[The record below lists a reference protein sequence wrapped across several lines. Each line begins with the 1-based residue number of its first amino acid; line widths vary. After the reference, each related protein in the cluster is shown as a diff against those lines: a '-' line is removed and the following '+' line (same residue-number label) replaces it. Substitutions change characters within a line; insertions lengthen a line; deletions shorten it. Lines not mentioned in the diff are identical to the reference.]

1 MRAAAARTI
10 LLTRPRPDADALA
23 ARIRQAAAAAG
34 LRTGFDVLAAPML
47 EIVPRPGPALDL
59 PGVQAILATSRNGV
73 RALAARTVRRDL
85 PLYAVGDGTAALA
98 RAAGFTAVESASGDV
113 AALAAL
119 VVRRLRPQDGMLV
132 HAAGAER
139 AGALAE
145 TLADAGFHTRTE
157 VLYEARPAA
166 SLPDVAAS
174 AILGQSIGIVA
185 FFSPRTARTFATV
198 VVRSGLVDGC
208 RSAVAVCL
216 SDAVADAVRTLPW
229 RDVRIAARPDQDSLV
244 DLILAT
250 MDRP

>member
-1 MRAAAARTI
+1 MRAAAARSI
-10 LLTRPRPDADALA
+10 LLTRPRVDADALG
-23 ARIRQAAAAAG
+23 ARLRQAATTAG
-34 LRTGFDVLAAPML
+34 IGTGFDIIAAPML

-59 PGVQAILATSRNGV
+59 DGVQAVLATSRNGV
-73 RALAARTVRRDL
+73 RALAARTARRDL
-85 PLYAVGDGTAALA
+85 PLYAVGDGTAAEA
-98 RAAGFTAVESASGDV
+98 HAAGFTAVESASGDV

-119 VVRRLRPQDGMLV
+119 AARRLRPQDGVLV

-139 AGALAE
+139 AGALAG
-145 TLADAGFHTRTE
+145 TLAGIGFHTRVE

-166 SLPDVAAS
+166 SLPDAAAS
-174 AILGQSIGIVA
+174 ALLGQSIGIVA

-198 VVRSGLVDGC
+198 AVRSGLVDGC

-216 SDAVADAVRTLPW
+216 SDAVANTVRTLPW

-244 DLILAT
+244 ALILAT